1 MSDAVTRLNAALEGR
16 YTIERELGEGGMA
29 TVYLADDVK
38 HERKVALKVL
48 KPELAAVVGAE
59 RFLAEIKTTAN
70 LQHPHILPLFDS
82 GEAGSFLFYVMPY
95 VEGESLRER
104 LEREHQLPLDEAVRI
119 ATFMAE
125 ALDYAHRQ
133 GVIHRDIKPGNVLI
147 HEGQPVISD
156 FGIALAVGVAGGG
169 RLTETG
175 LSLGTPHYMSPEQA
189 TGDQT
194 VAGATDIYALGA
206 VLYEMLVG
214 DPPYTGSTAQAV
226 LGKIIAGELASATKQ
241 RASVPANVDAAIRK
255 ALEKLPADR
264 FTGAQEFASALAD
277 PGFRHGEAVATP
289 VGRRRLAWQGA
300 ALLGVGMLLGVV
312 GLSVASGR
320 GVAPPADVMRFTI
333 DPPEGAPLGLSAGW
347 IDLAISRDGRQI
359 AYNGGNPGGT
369 GPQLNLRT
377 IDQLIGA
384 PLRGGEG
391 GLGPFFSPEGEWV
404 GFAPLNAVPTLLK
417 VSTFGGPPVPLTEA
431 PAPILGASWGTDD
444 QIIFGTF
451 GGGLFR
457 VSGGGGE
464 PEPLTTPDAE
474 QGEAGHLWPSI
485 IADREAVVFVISAGS
500 PLADGQLAVLD
511 LSSGEITR
519 LGLPGTSPHYVS
531 TGHLV
536 YAAED
541 GSLRAVPFDTGSLA
555 VTGNPVPLVEGV
567 AVKGNGAAD
576 FSIADNGRLIYARG
590 RTGSG
595 VGGESEFVWVDR
607 QGREE
612 PLPMPAQRYD
622 VPKVSPDGLR
632 IAVGIGR
639 DAARDIW
646 VYDAATGAG
655 LRLTRDDEVN
665 RVPMWTPDGR
675 RILFSSTK
683 DAPRPAS
690 FTGGTWNGNIY
701 AVLADG
707 SEEPERLTTTDQS
720 QGLTGI
726 SPDGQTLV
734 YSRVIDASHWEVLA
748 TPADGSAEGTPLVSG
763 PFRQG
768 AGTIAPNGRWLAY
781 RSDES
786 GQFEIYVEPFP
797 GPGAKVPVS
806 IGGGTQPAWS
816 RDSGE
821 LFYRDNDGMM
831 IAATISDGGAIA
843 DASAPSVSGRPP
855 LFPAGEYRLGGGYR
869 QYHVAPDGRFLMQRR
884 PGTTDGGEAPQITV
898 VLNWFEV
905 LRERVPN

>member
-1 MSDAVTRLNAALEGR
+1 
-16 YTIERELGEGGMA
+16 MA
-29 TVYLADDVK
+29 TVYLADDLK

-59 RFLAEIKTTAN
+59 RFLAEIKTTAK

-82 GEAGSFLFYVMPY
+82 GETENFLFYVMPY
-95 VEGESLRER
+95 VEGESLREKI
-104 LEREHQLPLDEAVRI
+104 EREHQLPVDEAVSI
-119 ATFMAE
+119 ATDMAE

-147 HEGQPVISD
+147 HDGQPVISD

-194 VAGATDIYALGA
+194 VARATDIYALGA

-214 DPPYTGSTAQAV
+214 DPPYMGSTAQAV
-226 LGKIIAGELASATKQ
+226 LGRIIAGELASATKQ

-264 FTGAQEFASALAD
+264 FTGAQEFARALAD
-277 PGFRHGEAVATP
+277 PGFGQVEEVATP
-289 VGRRRLAWQGA
+289 VPRRGLAWQGA
-300 ALLGVGMLLGVV
+300 ALLGIGMLLGVV
-312 GLSVASGR
+312 GVSVWSAG
-320 GVAPPADVMRFTI
+320 GEDTAADVMRFTI
-333 DPPEGAPLGLSAGW
+333 DPPEGAPLGFSTFVR
-347 IDLAISRDGRQI
+347 DLAISPDGRQI

-369 GPQLNLRT
+369 APQLNLRT
-377 IDQLIGA
+377 IDQLVGA

-391 GLGPFFSPEGEWV
+391 GLGPFFSPDGEWV
-404 GFAPLNAVPTLLK
+404 GFVPFNSRTTLQK
-417 VSTFGGPPVPLTEA
+417 VSTFGGPPVTLVESPS
-431 PAPILGASWGTDD
+431 PIFGSSWGPDD
-444 QIIFGTF
+444 QIIFGTGGG

-464 PEPLTTPDAE
+464 SEPLTILDPE

-485 IADREAVVFVISAGS
+485 IADREAVVFVIGAGN

-511 LSSGEITR
+511 LSTGEITR

-541 GSLRAVPFDTGSLA
+541 GSLRAVPFDAGALE

-567 AVKGNGAAD
+567 AVKASGAAD
-576 FSIADNGRLIYARG
+576 FSIADNGRLIYALG
-590 RTGSG
+590 AASG
-595 VGGESEFVWVDR
+595 GGVEWEFLWVDR

-612 PLPMPAQRYD
+612 LLPMPAQRYD
-622 VPKVSPDGLR
+622 VPKVSPDGRR
-632 IAVGIGR
+632 IAVGIQR
-639 DAARDIW
+639 APARDLW

-665 RVPMWTPDGR
+665 RVPMWTPDGER
-675 RILFSSTK
+675 VLFSSTK
-683 DAPRPAS
+683 DAPRPES
-690 FTGGTWNGNIY
+690 FTGAIWLGNIY
-701 AVLADG
+701 GVPADG
-707 SEEPERLTTTDQS
+707 SSEAERLTTTDEN

-734 YSRVIDASHWEVLA
+734 YSRVIENAHWEVMA
-748 TPADGSAEGTPLVSG
+748 TPADGSADGTALVSG

-768 AGTIAPNGRWLAY
+768 GGTIAPNGRWLAY
-781 RSDES
+781 KSDET

-797 GPGAKVPVS
+797 GPGAKVPVP
-806 IGGGTQPAWS
+806 IGGGIQPAWS
-816 RDSGE
+816 RDGRE
-821 LFYRDNDGMM
+821 LFYRDNDGTM
-831 IAATISDGGAIA
+831 IAATISDGATPPVG
-843 DASAPSVSGRPP
+843 DRTP
-855 LFPAGEYRLGGGYR
+855 LFSAAAYRLGGGFL
-869 QYHVAPDGRFLMQRR
+869 QYHVAPDGRCLMQRR
-884 PGTTDGGEAPQITV
+884 PGAESADGGGATDHGRPQLVRGIAGAGA
-898 VLNWFEV
+898 E
-905 LRERVPN
+905 LRSVASG